1 LSGGLL
7 SVPHGTVGFY
17 LRKDTIFEALPP
29 LKHNTSQSSYEG
41 LFIRVPQQKALH
53 LHVYIV
59 NRSYNIDH
67 LQNIC
72 NCIIKKIK
80 QLIPKLT
87 SKQDIIFR
95 VTLILTC

>member
-53 LHVYIV
+53 LHAYIV